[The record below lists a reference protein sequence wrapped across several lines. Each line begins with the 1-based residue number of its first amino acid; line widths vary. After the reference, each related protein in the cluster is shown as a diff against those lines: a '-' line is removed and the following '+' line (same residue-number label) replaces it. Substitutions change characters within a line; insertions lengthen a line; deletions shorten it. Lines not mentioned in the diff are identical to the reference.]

1 MFGGLLAGGCV
12 AHFQAPM
19 GRISSFAVLSRAQL
33 ILNKALTNGSKRLSL
48 DFKLK
53 FRSQDENK
61 GLLAA

>member
-1 MFGGLLAGGCV
+1 VAAF

-19 GRISSFAVLSRAQL
+19 GRISSFTVLSRAQL

-61 GLLAA
+61 GLHAA